1 MLAQKNKYAILV
13 ERIRQKAL
21 TLVFS
26 GRHWQSCAFLYSQLV
41 NIQEAIQFS
50 REMVAHC
57 WSCLLSDY
65 LNIFLRFIFENVF
78 SETLIMIF
86 V

>member
-26 GRHWQSCAFLYSQLV
+26 GKHWQSCAFLYSQLV

-57 WSCLLSDY
+57 
-65 LNIFLRFIFENVF
+65 
-78 SETLIMIF
+78 
-86 V
+86 